1 MSSSQNGA
9 LKLRV
14 NSVIDSSA
22 LLAVILHESGADV
35 ALDVL
40 NEGAFVSA
48 VNLGEVVARLS
59 DLTSTDSQIPELM
72 QSIKCEAVEF
82 DSEDAWR
89 TGLLRRATR
98 SLGLSFGDR
107 ACLALGQ
114 RLQLPVVTADRI
126 WASLDVGVEIV
137 LCR

>member
-1 MSSSQNGA
+1 VS
-9 LKLRV
+9 RV
-14 NSVIDSSA
+14 VDSSA
-22 LLAVILHESGADV
+22 ILAVILREDGADAV
-35 ALDVL
+35 SEVL
-40 NEGAFVSA
+40 RDGAFVSA

-59 DLTSTDSQIPELM
+59 DLTSTDGEVPDLI
-72 QSIKCEAVEF
+72 QSIKFEAVDF

-89 TGLLRRATR
+89 AGLLRRATR

>member
-1 MSSSQNGA
+1 MS
-9 LKLRV
+9 RV
-14 NSVIDSSA
+14 VDSSA
-22 LLAVILHESGADV
+22 ILAVILREDGADAV
-35 ALDVL
+35 SEVL
-40 NEGAFVSA
+40 KDGVFVST

-59 DLTSTDSQIPELM
+59 DLTSTDGEVPDLI
-72 QSIKCEAVEF
+72 QSIKFEAVDF

-89 TGLLRRATR
+89 AGLLRRATR

>member
-1 MSSSQNGA
+1 MSSSPNAG

-14 NSVIDSSA
+14 NSVVDSSA

-40 NEGAFVSA
+40 DQGAFVST
-48 VNLGEVVARLS
+48 VNLGEVIARLS
-59 DLTSTDSQIPELM
+59 DLAASDDDIPGLM
-72 QSIKCEAVEF
+72 QSIKFETVDF
-82 DSEDAWR
+82 TTEDAWQA
-89 TGLLRRATR
+89 GLLRRPTR
-98 SLGLSFGDR
+98 RLGLSFGDR

-114 RLQLPVVTADRI
+114 RLGLPVVTADRL
-126 WASLDVGVEIV
+126 WDSLDIGVEVV